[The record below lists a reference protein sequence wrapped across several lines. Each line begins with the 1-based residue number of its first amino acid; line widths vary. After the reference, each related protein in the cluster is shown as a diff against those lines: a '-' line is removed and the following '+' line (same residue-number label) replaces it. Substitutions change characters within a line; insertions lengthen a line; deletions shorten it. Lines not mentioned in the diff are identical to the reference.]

1 MCNKYGHGFEVD
13 VMLMFESKKSEW
25 RGRKEEGKAVQVP
38 SLSSLPGRFS
48 LLKKKTQSRAAPDQ

>member
-38 SLSSLPGRFS
+38 SLSSLPG
-48 LLKKKTQSRAAPDQ
+48 KVGTIQTRAE